1 MPGGRAS
8 RFPETQD
15 VSTCEREDVAMLLS
29 GYGALVVMILLAIA
43 VPVAA
48 LLISRMLQPR
58 VASPVKFTTF
68 ECGVEPIGGAWVQYT
83 VRYYLYA
90 LVFLIFD
97 IETVFLYPWA
107 VAYQELGP
115 AAMAEMF
122 LFLAILLLGLAYAWK
137 KHALEWV

>member
-1 MPGGRAS
+1 M
-8 RFPETQD
+8 
-15 VSTCEREDVAMLLS
+15 MLS
-29 GYGALVVMILLAIA
+29 GYGALVVMVLLAIL

-48 LLISRMLQPR
+48 LIVSRVLQPR
-58 VASPVKFTTF
+58 LATPVKYTTY

-107 VAYQELGP
+107 VAYQTLGP
-115 AAMAEMF
+115 IATVEMF
-122 LFLAILLLGLAYAWK
+122 LFLGILLLGLAYAWRK
-137 KHALEWV
+137 GDLEWV